1 MSKRIIEELIREEY
15 MIEAEVKLC
24 NMKNT
29 LLVIKG
35 FNDERGP
42 HMPKNAYNP

>member
-1 MSKRIIEELIREEY
+1 